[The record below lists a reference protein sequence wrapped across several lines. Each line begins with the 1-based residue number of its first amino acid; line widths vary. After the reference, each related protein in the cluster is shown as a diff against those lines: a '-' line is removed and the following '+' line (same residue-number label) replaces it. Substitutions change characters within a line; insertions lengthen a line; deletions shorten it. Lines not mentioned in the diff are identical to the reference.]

1 MEFGL
6 NQYSQLSGISNNTQA
21 FFSNQDIFCE
31 SKEAYSKKK
40 KKKSPQ
46 TKFNSL
52 DELEF
57 CIFNEGDKE
66 EEDPSDQF
74 IKAHI
79 HKAAD
84 NVGDAATKLIG
95 RGVAKYAVKRKHG
108 VLGNWRTNRAR
119 RKYANGFAN
128 RYGSSINQLA
138 HIGADAV
145 HEKYGK

>member
-6 NQYSQLSGISNNTQA
+6 NQYSQLSGIQNNTQA
-21 FFSNQDIFCE
+21 YFSNQDVFCE
-31 SKEAYSKKK
+31 SKEAYSKKM
-40 KKKSPQ
+40 KSPQ
-46 TKFNSL
+46 NKFNSL

-66 EEDPSDQF
+66 EDPSDQF
-74 IKAHI
+74 IKTQI

-84 NVGDAATKLIG
+84 NVGDTATKLIS